1 MMVVAN
7 FCITDTFLHYQF
19 RTYGA
24 DVLDY
29 HTNLS
34 GTQFSDPESR
44 VDPMCNS
51 FPTMV
56 GCDMTTGGRG
66 GQEEGNNVLC
76 ILSQNIIN
84 EKIYLVLWFW
94 FVFLMAIG
102 SLQILFHLC
111 VITIPAL
118 RSLFLAWALGT
129 PMESIEKKKK
139 LFQNS
144 VGNWFL
150 LLQIGKNMDPIF
162 FENFL
167 EGLQVQHDEEGAT
180 CCIPLLE
187 VCTKKK
193 ED

>member
-1 MMVVAN
+1 MV
-7 FCITDTFLHYQF
+7 
-19 RTYGA
+19 
-24 DVLDY
+24 
-29 HTNLS
+29 S
-34 GTQFSDPESR
+34 
-44 VDPMCNS
+44 
-51 FPTMV
+51 
-56 GCDMTTGGRG
+56 CDMKTGGVSGRA
-66 GQEEGNNVLC
+66 EDSNALC

-84 EKIYLVLWFW
+84 EKIYLALWFW
-94 FVFLMAIG
+94 FVFLMVIG

-111 VITIPAL
+111 VIFIPPL
-118 RSLFLAWALGT
+118 RSLFLAWTLGT

-144 VGNWFL
+144 IGNWFL

-193 ED
+193 EDLQLEHLKTESA